1 MWTHFLLN
9 RIDSQAKC
17 LHCSALL
24 RVTKGS
30 TKGLHSYPG
39 TDRNDHWGLLEDG
52 LARKGLLYSHGH
64 KNFRLHQGKHFST
77 IIKLFSIYKA
87 IKTFET
93 KQKIVINRIKVKLKN
108 YINRLMKKKKGAA
121 VKKQQLLCFVRLE
134 QCDW

>member
-1 MWTHFLLN
+1 MYILYFWSFFAEL
-9 RIDSQAKC
+9 
-17 LHCSALL
+17 
-24 RVTKGS
+24 GS

-87 IKTFET
+87 IKTFDT
-93 KQKIVINRIKVKLKN
+93 KQKIVILEK
-108 YINRLMKKKKGAA
+108 RLSVAEAA
-121 VKKQQLLCFVRLE
+121 Q
-134 QCDW
+134 